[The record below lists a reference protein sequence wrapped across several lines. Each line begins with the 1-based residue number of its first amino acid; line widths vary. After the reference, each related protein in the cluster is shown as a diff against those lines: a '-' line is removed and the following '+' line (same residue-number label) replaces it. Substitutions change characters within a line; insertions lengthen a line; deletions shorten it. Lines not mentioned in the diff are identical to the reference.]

1 MLCEQVR
8 HGGPDGVGQLQP
20 RRKDR
25 ASSGCPSL
33 LALKNGFF
41 CNYFLISPQLFWVHI
56 NRHIH
61 EEGADT

>member
-1 MLCEQVR
+1 M
-8 HGGPDGVGQLQP
+8 GQLQP